1 MLFRSH
7 LALSIL
13 VKSGGGERLIRRI
26 QSENIRSY
34 FRSLLSLTE
43 RNNDTYISHVK
54 TIFDVVG
61 YRNGARHHT
70 LLYRQLDDQKKTT
83 AEITTTIL
91 ALFDQVLIGL
101 SSLKKFTSGLPNTC
115 NYNWL
120 KEKIESIESLIEQKS
135 AESCHNYLYSPKQDS
150 FFIDLKKTFC
160 FQSYALRKYLE
171 SRLAKHVDILDF
183 RCAAGVDYDKI
194 DDMFSITSNHFEEL
208 VFELITNAL
217 KY

>member
-1 MLFRSH
+1 MLVGSKTAGELVHHVAIHLYKEDNESTNIDYH

-70 LLYRQLDDQKKTT
+70 LLYRQLDAQKKTT

-120 KEKIESIESLIEQKS
+120 KEKIESIESLIEIGR
-135 AESCHNYLYSPKQDS
+135 A
-150 FFIDLKKTFC
+150 
-160 FQSYALRKYLE
+160 
-171 SRLAKHVDILDF
+171 HV
-183 RCAAGVDYDKI
+183 
-194 DDMFSITSNHFEEL
+194 
-208 VFELITNAL
+208 
-217 KY
+217 